1 MIRRLRARLRSPFAP
16 DRRSVASGLVIVAV
30 ASFGLGVT
38 APACRSGAPR
48 APAKVSTVDAVVR
61 IKTAVV
67 DASLWIDG
75 AFIGAVGDLR
85 GGVALD
91 PGHHRLELR
100 HEAYFVHYQDL
111 DLAPGQHLTLDIE
124 LAPLLP

>member
-1 MIRRLRARLRSPFAP
+1 MIARASR
-16 DRRSVASGLVIVAV
+16 AV
-30 ASFGLGVT
+30 GLGL
-38 APACRSGAPR
+38 ALALAGSACPSSPPR
-48 APAKVSTVDAVVR
+48 APSRLAASHAVVR
-61 IKTAVV
+61 IQSEVI
-67 DASLWIDG
+67 DAGVWIDG

-100 HEAYFVHYQDL
+100 HEAYFVDYREL
-111 DLAPGQHLTLDIE
+111 DLAAGQRPTLAIE